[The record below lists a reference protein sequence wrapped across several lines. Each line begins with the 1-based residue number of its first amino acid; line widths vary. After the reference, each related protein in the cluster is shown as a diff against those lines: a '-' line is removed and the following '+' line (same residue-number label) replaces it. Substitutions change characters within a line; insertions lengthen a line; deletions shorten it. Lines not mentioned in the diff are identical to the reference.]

1 MLLEM
6 FYRSMVESMV
16 TLNGFCHF
24 GSLKEQDKARLPKA
38 TKTASRLIGRPVMNL
53 QAHFEG
59 KAVKCLEAIQCDPT
73 HLLYRAAGPYFCKIQ
88 QTDQFSGQDKP
99 VPLIFCSVHLSN
111 A

>member
-59 KAVKCLEAIQCDPT
+59 KAVKCLEAIQ
-73 HLLYRAAGPYFCKIQ
+73 L
-88 QTDQFSGQDKP
+88 S
-99 VPLIFCSVHLSN
+99 LIHI
-111 A
+111 